1 MLDLKPSIGS
11 LSNGLRVVHVQTS
24 SAVAHFGVTV
34 LAGSRFEE
42 PTEIGL
48 AHFLEH
54 CIFKGTQKRK
64 AFHILSRLDDVGGE
78 LNAYTAKE
86 EMCIYASF
94 SKQYLERTIDL
105 ISDLLLNSNFPE
117 KEINKEKEII
127 IDEINSYLDNP
138 SEKIFDDFEHELFK
152 GHSLGNNILGS
163 KESVRSF
170 SKKSLQSYLS
180 RFFNAQNMVI
190 SCVGDFSFNKL
201 IRILEYYFGSV
212 ETGTK
217 VFQNESPVNFNS
229 FKIKSEESNYQVHAI
244 MGGQAPSYKH
254 EHRKGITLLT
264 NLLGGPAL
272 NSRLTLVIREKY
284 GYSYNIEANYNPY
297 LDIGYWSIY
306 FGTDSKYLDKTLGL
320 IYREL
325 RKMRTDKIGVLQLK
339 RAKEQ
344 LKGQIALGMD
354 NNSGLMQG
362 LGKSLL
368 FFDHID
374 SISDIYNGIDDLSAS
389 HLMEIANCYF
399 DESQCSELIFTPA
412 I

>member
-1 MLDLKPSIGS
+1 MLAFKPRISA
-11 LSNGLRVVHVQTS
+11 LSNGMRIVHLQTNS
-24 SAVAHFGVTV
+24 PVAHIGVTI
-34 LAGSRFEE
+34 LAGSRFEQ
-42 PTEIGL
+42 PNEIGL

-54 CIFKGTQKRK
+54 CIFKGTQNRK
-64 AFHILSRLDDVGGE
+64 AYHVLSRLDDVGGE

-94 SKQYLERTIDL
+94 SKQHLKRSIEL

-117 KEINKEKEII
+117 KEITKEKEII
-127 IDEINSYLDNP
+127 IDEINSYRDNP
-138 SEKIFDDFEHELFK
+138 SEKIFDDFEYELFK
-152 GHSLGNNILGS
+152 GQALGNNILGS

-170 SKKSLQSYLS
+170 SKNSLQSYVE

-201 IRILEYYFGSV
+201 IRILEHYFGNVRSG
-212 ETGTK
+212 EK
-217 VFQNESPVNFNS
+217 VMVNNAPIEFNS

-244 MGGQAPSYKH
+244 IGSQAPSYRH
-254 EHRKGITLLT
+254 EHRKGITLLA

-272 NSRLTLVIREKY
+272 NSRLTLLIREKY

-297 LDIGYWSIY
+297 IDTGYWSIY
-306 FGTDSKYLDKTLGL
+306 FGTDLKYLDKTLNL

-325 RKMRTDKIGVLQLK
+325 NKMRTEKMGILQLK

-354 NNSGLMQG
+354 NNSGLMQN

-368 FFDHID
+368 FFDAID
-374 SISDIYNGIDDLSAS
+374 TISEIYKGIDDLSS
-389 HLMEIANCYF
+389 SQLMEIANCYF
-399 DESQCSELIFTPA
+399 DERHYSELIFTPT